1 MGTGTSINSTSG
13 LVGTRIGGVKVSEKH
28 PGFFINVEQASAQ
41 DYEALIYLVIA
52 KVYEFSG
59 FLLKPEVRIL
69 GANMWEASL
78 TFK

>member
-1 MGTGTSINSTSG
+1 M
-13 LVGTRIGGVKVSEKH
+13 VPRIGGVKVSEKH

-41 DYEALIYLVIA
+41 DYEALIYLIIA

-78 TFK
+78 TLNKQGSV